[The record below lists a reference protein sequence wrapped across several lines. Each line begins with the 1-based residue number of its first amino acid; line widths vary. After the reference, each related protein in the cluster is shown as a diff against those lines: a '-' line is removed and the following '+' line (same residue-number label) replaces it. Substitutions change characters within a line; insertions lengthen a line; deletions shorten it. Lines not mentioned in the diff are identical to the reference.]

1 MRVQEDSEDDFF
13 QGLLGEK
20 FVDFWEGIRWVSSN
34 ESMTKDMD
42 LSQCK
47 MADQFCSLKI
57 YYRDFGFKTAF
68 TGTGQGRSQ
77 YLKIGSAC

>member
-47 MADQFCSLKI
+47 MAD
-57 YYRDFGFKTAF
+57 
-68 TGTGQGRSQ
+68 
-77 YLKIGSAC
+77 